1 MEQEERSPD
10 ATKTSSNTMDNDSPP
25 ADLGLSV
32 DTTEEYQASEEKF
45 DIVAIHG
52 LSGGGG
58 KQWSSSKTNTW
69 IQGLAVQMN
78 WEVRVIRY
86 AYDATKIAE
95 ATYPE
100 EAISSEASTLL
111 QKLSELRRGQQP
123 PLPLAFFAHDIGGII
138 AKKALILASR
148 YDSEH
153 ADISYSTKLLMF
165 FGCPHRTLNTHQDI
179 EILATRLDMVKPA
192 DSTATSLNMKCLA
205 RSIIDVNDSFLNTRA
220 LARANVINI
229 ISSKTDPSEKVF
241 DKYTATLGVPME
253 KVSLID
259 KSHNELNEE
268 PEDYTPYEGFQTM
281 RISSFPWLNDRL
293 SRVMDAITLQAPPIY
308 PFKFNTTRGFGW
320 ISEHDAMNKW
330 LKSWGLSLLH
340 IHGTSSISN
349 VAQHVYEG
357 IVDRGKSTS
366 FRAILYFKFDKHDTR
381 RNSIGAMANSFLL
394 QILSQIRKS
403 PNSKMSDIEPPDFSD
418 CWTDKDAFFFLEKL
432 VNDMTTIG
440 EIHWIIDGLD
450 QCDESSGL
458 FLSMVSDMAKSSEQH
473 FKILVTTVDDSQI
486 RQALSEFPSIDLR
499 EHPPTPGVVESIVL
513 EFMTELC
520 HVRPQYR
527 HGEGKIRRLLDS
539 CRDDDLLRRLLL
551 EWLLVAPCLSTK
563 SALERELTSLS
574 PLSPA
579 KILERCL
586 DAVPESSRSWARK
599 VLMWMSLSFR
609 PLTPEELGIA
619 LSLNT
624 STGPVP
630 EQEAYGDL
638 MWDIENC
645 LGFMIILE
653 NGQVQFRHPATRDFL
668 TTSHD
673 SSDTNRPWYAWNS
686 SEEGHREIADACV
699 GYLTLFSTQDKIL
712 TACRTCPVDQ
722 RIFEY
727 PSGVSPYAVEFWPL
741 HYQRGHS
748 SVFPKLEFSNI
759 ASFLNDATAPR
770 RWAAARWYL
779 SNPHIRPDRAF
790 LSHLPIMASIGDEDL
805 VQAHIQS
812 QEPDERD
819 VSEALIE
826 ASRYGHGDVVKL
838 LLQKS
843 GVNADIC
850 LEAIIAAGRSAELK
864 TLGILLAYATE
875 NLHIAKWPGTLASR
889 LAYLGSSEHLKTI
902 LEAGADANSTDPD
915 CSPPLHCSIVRDETA
930 AFDTLIEHGADPAV
944 VNSNWVDT
952 PAIVVA
958 GKYGRAKVI
967 DRLAKA
973 AIIDA
978 QDQKGRNALWYAG
991 GRGHYAVFQAL
1002 VKAGANTEVL
1012 TANVRELRP
1021 ALIPISAAPYPK
1033 CLKSVLDTGLDI
1045 NSKLRKVN
1053 SFHALGIA
1061 VRSGHVGICRML
1073 LDHGTCKEFDDDS
1086 ALIHAA
1092 RANNVEIVNMLLKEG
1107 HKADVQLDDSPYHGT
1122 PLVAAARAGYKDI
1135 VTALLEKG
1143 ADVNYAAPKDITP
1156 LISAVLGNQATIA
1169 KTFIDAGA
1177 DKEAVSDAH
1186 NKWNA
1191 THFAYDLP
1199 DCMKVLAEA
1208 GADINAMGPDGTPFY
1223 LAAYFNQTK
1232 VIKLLLE
1239 HKPDLETRCPEG
1251 DSTDAGY
1258 TPLHC
1263 AASYGYNELLR
1274 LLLEKGAD
1282 IEAKTLK
1289 GGTPLIQAVATNNE
1303 ESVKILLEY
1312 KLDIDSRD
1320 IWGGSAI
1327 FCLPNPANLSVVRRL
1342 INRGASL
1349 TIRNNE
1355 KYTPLGRAV
1364 TNGDLALVRMLS
1376 SQKLDLNAEAGEN
1389 GTALHIAA
1397 KKCNVDLVKVLVE
1410 KGASPDVANSWMYGS
1425 PLQRLFEKFYT
1436 SAKNKDTIAR
1446 YLVNDAGADINVH
1459 GGDFGSVLNAATL
1472 TGPIDTIKFILEK
1485 GADIGWQDLHG
1496 RRPIHYAALRTA
1508 EHFRLLLEANGDDED
1523 RLGLTTKTKSGLTV
1537 LHFAVATGRSDL
1549 VELVLSHTS
1558 GILSINELDEDG
1570 WTPLLW
1576 ACRVCESWGT
1586 PKEIS
1591 PEIVKLLLDRGADPS
1606 VRGRTSDDREWSPL
1620 KMARFHGASQEVI
1633 ELLTASPSKKKEDDW
1648 KSKFHVSK
1656 KAARTT
1662 WFCDLCLFHVYGN
1675 LYVCD
1680 GCELSYG
1687 LCFKCY
1693 RYREETHPYHD
1704 KWEERGPE
1712 FVDDDEEEE
1721 EGDREEE
1728 EDDLKGSP
1736 GIEQVQDDDSEGDWS
1751 NDEAEGNGNAK
1762 GESK

>member
-1 MEQEERSPD
+1 MEQEERSLD
-10 ATKTSSNTMDNDSPP
+10 AMETSSNTMDNDSPS
-25 ADLGLSV
+25 ADLGLSI
-32 DTTEEYQASEEKF
+32 DTTEEYEASEKKF

-52 LSGGGG
+52 LVGPGG
-58 KQWSSSKTNTW
+58 KPWGSSKTNTW
-69 IQGLAVQMN
+69 IQGLAAQMN
-78 WEVRVIRY
+78 WEVRIIQY
-86 AYDATKIAE
+86 AYDSTKITE

-111 QKLSELRRGQQP
+111 QKLSELRTDQQT
-123 PLPLAFFAHDIGGII
+123 PLPIAFFGHDIGGII

-148 YDSEH
+148 YDSVH
-153 ADISYSTKLLMF
+153 TDISYSTKLLMF
-165 FGCPHRTLNTHQDI
+165 FGCPHRTLDTHQDI
-179 EILATRLDMVKPA
+179 EILATRLDVLKPA

-205 RSIIDVNDSFLNTRA
+205 RSIIDVNNSFLNTRV
-220 LARANVINI
+220 LTRANVINI
-229 ISSKTDPSEKVF
+229 ISSKADPAEKVF
-241 DKYTATLGVPME
+241 DKYTTALGVPME

-259 KSHNELNEE
+259 MSHNELNEE
-268 PEDYTPYEGFQTM
+268 PEGYAPYEGFQTK
-281 RISSFPWLNDRL
+281 RISSFPWQNDKL
-293 SRVMDAITLQAPPIY
+293 SHVMEAIMLQAPPIY

-320 ISEHDAMNKW
+320 IAEHDTMIKW
-330 LKSWGLSLLH
+330 LKSWGLALLH

-349 VAQHVYEG
+349 VTQHVYEG
-357 IVDRGKSTS
+357 IVDRGKSTT
-366 FRAILYFKFDKHDTR
+366 FRAILYFKFDKHDIR

-394 QILSQIRKS
+394 QILSQIRES
-403 PNSKMSDIEPPDFSD
+403 PNDKMPDIEPPDFSN

-432 VNDMTTIG
+432 MRDITTHG

-450 QCDESSGL
+450 QCDGSSSL
-458 FLSMVSDMAKSSEQH
+458 FLSMVSDMTKNSEQH

-486 RQALSEFPSIDLR
+486 REALSEFPSIDLR
-499 EHPPTPGVVESIVL
+499 EHPPTADVIESVVL

-539 CRDDDLLRRLLL
+539 CSDDDLLRRLLL
-551 EWLLVAPCLSTK
+551 EWLLVAPCTSIK
-563 SALERELTSLS
+563 SSLERDLTSLS

-579 KILERCL
+579 KIFERCL
-586 DAVPESSRSWARK
+586 QAVPENSRPWARK
-599 VLMWMSLSFR
+599 VLMWMVLSFR
-609 PLTPEELGIA
+609 PLTPEELGSA
-619 LSLNT
+619 LSLGT
-624 STGPVP
+624 STDLVP
-630 EQEAYGDL
+630 DQETYGDL

-645 LGFMIILE
+645 LGPMIILE
-653 NGQVQFRHPATRDFL
+653 NGHVQFRHPAARDFL

-673 SSDTNRPWYAWNS
+673 ASDRNQPWYAWNS
-686 SEEGHREIADACV
+686 SEEGHREITDACV
-699 GYLTLFSTQDKIL
+699 RYLTLSSTQDKIL
-712 TACRTCPVDQ
+712 AACRTCPVDQ

-727 PSGVSPYAVEFWPL
+727 PSDITPYAVEFWPL

-748 SVFPKLEFSNI
+748 SVSPKLESFNI
-759 ASFLNDATAPR
+759 ASFFDDETAPR

-779 SNPHIRPDRAF
+779 SNPHIRSDRVF

-805 VQAHIQS
+805 AKAYVQS

-826 ASRYGHGDVVKL
+826 ASRYGHSDVVKL
-838 LLQKS
+838 LLHKS
-843 GVNADIC
+843 SANADIC
-850 LEAIIAAGRSAELK
+850 LEAIMAAGRSAKLK

-902 LEAGADANSTDPD
+902 LQAGADANSTDPD
-915 CSPPLHCSIVRDETA
+915 CSPPLHCAIVRDEPA
-930 AFDTLIEHGADPAV
+930 ILDTLIEHGADPAV
-944 VNSNWVDT
+944 TNPNWVDT
-952 PAIVVA
+952 PPIVVA
-958 GKYGRAKVI
+958 GKYGRAKII

-973 AIIDA
+973 ALVEA
-978 QDQKGRNALWYAG
+978 QDHKGRNALWYAG
-991 GRGHYAVFQAL
+991 GRGHHVVFQTL

-1012 TANVRELRP
+1012 TANVKELRP
-1021 ALIPISAAPYPK
+1021 ALIPISGAPYPK
-1033 CLKSVLDTGLDI
+1033 CLKSVLDAGLDI
-1045 NSKLRKVN
+1045 NSKLREIH

-1061 VRSGHVGICRML
+1061 ARSGHVEICRML

-1086 ALIHAA
+1086 ALIHAT
-1092 RANNVEIVNMLLKEG
+1092 RANNLEIVNMLLEEG
-1107 HKADVQLDDSPYHGT
+1107 HKVDVQLDDSPDHGT

-1135 VTALLEKG
+1135 VTALLQKG
-1143 ADVNYAAPKDITP
+1143 ASVNYAAPKEITP
-1156 LISAVLGNQATIA
+1156 LRSAILGGQPTIA

-1177 DKEAVSDAH
+1177 DMNAVNDIGRSAIH
-1186 NKWNA
+1186 SSY
-1191 THFAYDLP
+1191 HRP
-1199 DCMKVLAEA
+1199 DCMKVLVDA
-1208 GADINAMGPDGTPFY
+1208 GADINLPSPDGTPFY
-1223 LAAYFNQTK
+1223 LASFFNQTK
-1232 VIKLLLE
+1232 VVELLLE
-1239 HKPDLETRCPEG
+1239 HKPDLETRCPDG
-1251 DSTDAGY
+1251 GFIDSGY

-1263 AASYGYNELLR
+1263 AASCGYNELLQ

-1282 IEAKTLK
+1282 IEARTPK
-1289 GGTPLIQAVATNNE
+1289 GGTPLILAVVTNNE

-1312 KLDIDSRD
+1312 KLDIDAVD
-1320 IWGGSAI
+1320 IWGGSAM

-1364 TNGDLALVRMLS
+1364 VNGDLPLVQMLS
-1376 SQKLDLNAEAGEN
+1376 SQKVDLNAVASEY
-1389 GTALHIAA
+1389 GTALHIAT
-1397 KKCNVDLVKVLVE
+1397 KKCNIDIVKVLVE

-1425 PLQRLFEKFYT
+1425 PLQRLFENYDT
-1436 SAKNKDTIAR
+1436 SAENKDIIAR
-1446 YLVNDAGADINVH
+1446 HLINDAGADVNVR
-1459 GGDFGSVLNAATL
+1459 GGNMGSVLNAAIL
-1472 TGPIDTIKFILEK
+1472 SGSIDMIKLILKK

-1496 RRPIHYAALRTA
+1496 RRPIHYAALKTA
-1508 EHFRLLLEANGDDED
+1508 EHFRLLLESSGDDEEH
-1523 RLGLTTKTKSGLTV
+1523 LGITTKTKSGLTV
-1537 LHFAVATGRSDL
+1537 LHFAAATGRSDL

-1558 GILSINELDEDG
+1558 GMISINEPDDDG

-1576 ACRVCESWGT
+1576 ACRVCEDWGT

-1591 PEIVKLLLDRGADPS
+1591 TEIVKLLLDRGADPS

-1662 WFCDLCLFHVYGN
+1662 WFCDLCLFHVYGM
-1675 LYVCD
+1675 LYFCN
-1680 GCELSYG
+1680 GCELVYG

-1693 RYREETHPYHD
+1693 RYREEVHPYHD

-1721 EGDREEE
+1721 EKKDEE
-1728 EDDLKGSP
+1728 EDDPKSSP

-1751 NDEAEGNGNAK
+1751 NDEAEGDERAK